1 LSSTLAGALKR
12 TNRPGLMAIFLLY
25 AILAAVKMKANVVD
39 TLRVIYLK
47 PKPYSREILNREPKP

>member
-1 LSSTLAGALKR
+1 
-12 TNRPGLMAIFLLY
+12 MAIFLLY